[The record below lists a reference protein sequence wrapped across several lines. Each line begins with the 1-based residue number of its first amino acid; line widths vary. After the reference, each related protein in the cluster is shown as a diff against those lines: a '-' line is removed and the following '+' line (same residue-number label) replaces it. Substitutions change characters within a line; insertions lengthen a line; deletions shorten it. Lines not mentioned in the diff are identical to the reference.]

1 MLRLAALFGL
11 RRKRVAGIVSVAALA
26 VAVFMVSTTQSAYQD
41 TSELIGEAPKDDV
54 RWRAALV
61 GHADFSLH
69 AGTRNLPLG
78 EAGGTG
84 SAYAKTQGDDRAIV
98 TANDGLIDPT
108 ANMVTGSLAGGAPT
122 AADGAL
128 KGAAT
133 EAPLFVVNR
142 NGKGA
147 LRMSRPASGKM
158 LELDPN
164 GVGLI
169 RRKRLLMDPPMLDNP
184 DVSFFG
190 ETQKFGEHI
199 MLASMGLAL
208 GGDNRR
214 LTTLLDLRPQE
225 LIPGYDRR
233 RYAQELN
240 CLAEAIYFEARGE
253 PYDGQIAVAQVVV
266 NRVRNSF
273 YPDSICGV
281 VYQNKH
287 WRNRCQ
293 FSFACDRIPDRI
305 REPDAWTKAM
315 AFAEGVMAGEKFIE
329 EVDDSTHYHADY
341 VYPRWVRGMVKR
353 DKIGRHIFYQVR
365 KWVGR
370 DVRSL

>member
-1 MLRLAALFGL
+1 
-11 RRKRVAGIVSVAALA
+11 
-26 VAVFMVSTTQSAYQD
+26 
-41 TSELIGEAPKDDV
+41 
-54 RWRAALV
+54 
-61 GHADFSLH
+61 
-69 AGTRNLPLG
+69 
-78 EAGGTG
+78 
-84 SAYAKTQGDDRAIV
+84 
-98 TANDGLIDPT
+98 
-108 ANMVTGSLAGGAPT
+108 
-122 AADGAL
+122 
-128 KGAAT
+128 
-133 EAPLFVVNR
+133 
-142 NGKGA
+142 
-147 LRMSRPASGKM
+147 MSRPASGKT

-169 RRKRLLMDPPMLDNP
+169 RRQRLLMDPPMLDNP
-184 DVSFFG
+184 NVSYFG
-190 ETQKFGEHI
+190 DTQQFGEHI

-208 GGDNRR
+208 GGENRR

-225 LIPGYDRR
+225 IIPGYDTR

-305 REPDAWTKAM
+305 NEPEAWTKAM
-315 AFAEGVMAGEKFIE
+315 AFAEGVMTGEKFIE

-341 VYPRWVRGMVKR
+341 VWPRWVRGMVKR

-365 KWVGR
+365 RWVGR